1 MSSTNTENGAI
12 ARFGYVSAY
21 DAQRH
26 MARIQFPDKENLV
39 LSWLPV
45 VIPNSKKNHDEL
57 HLDIKE
63 HVVCLMLGN
72 GLEAGVVIGAVY
84 DDENKPPTGDQD
96 TRKITFNDGTEI
108 SYDRKNHKLVI
119 SCVGDIEII
128 TPGNINVTSG
138 SNITN
143 IAARIDLN

>member
-39 LSWLPV
+39 SSWLPV

-57 HLDIKE
+57 HLDFSPR
-63 HVVCLMLGN
+63 MWG
-72 GLEAGVVIGAVY
+72 
-84 DDENKPPTGDQD
+84 
-96 TRKITFNDGTEI
+96 
-108 SYDRKNHKLVI
+108 
-119 SCVGDIEII
+119 
-128 TPGNINVTSG
+128 
-138 SNITN
+138 
-143 IAARIDLN
+143 

>member
-1 MSSTNTENGAI
+1 MADNTENGAI

-21 DAQRH
+21 DPKRH

-39 LSWLPV
+39 SSWLPV

-57 HLDIKE
+57 HLDINE
-63 HVVCLMLGN
+63 HVFCLMLGN
-72 GLEAGVVIGAVY
+72 GLEAGAVIGTVY

>member
-21 DAQRH
+21 DPERH
-26 MARIQFPDKENLV
+26 MARIKFPDKENLV
-39 LSWLPV
+39 SSWLPV

-57 HLDIKE
+57 HLDINE
-63 HVVCLMLGN
+63 HVFCLMLGN
-72 GLEAGVVIGAVY
+72 GLEAGAVIGAVY